1 MDAPSESLLVHTC
14 CAECLAAILPPLR
27 RIGPFAV
34 FFYNPNIQP
43 LIEFRR
49 RLKSVQVLC
58 DQEKLDLIADD
69 RYDAKAFLGSVPWDR
84 PERCQACYRKRL
96 AETARVAGERGFM
109 GFTTT
114 LLASTHQDHDAVRRI
129 GADVASE
136 RDLEFHAQDWR
147 PLAAAGHDEARRRSL
162 YRQQYCGC
170 LFSEQ
175 ERFEST
181 RLHLYRG
188 PGTKDSAGG
197 DA

>member
-1 MDAPSESLLVHTC
+1 LLVHTC

-27 RIGPFAV
+27 RIGPFTV

-58 DQEKLDLIADD
+58 DQEKLDLIAHD

-96 AETARVAGERGFM
+96 AETARVAAERGFV

-114 LLASTHQDHDAVRRI
+114 LLASTHQDQDAVRRI

-188 PGTKDSAGG
+188 PGTQYSAGG